1 MSLKRID
8 NDIIFKHFIVS
19 RPGLNR
25 NPSNINMSANRPSAS
40 SETITPSNHYFSLDD
55 ILASQERI
63 PLTIKQNI
71 PQLGFLDPQSH
82 YQEDATVLLTG
93 TTLELPLWMA
103 KDFKAKNRAK
113 LDLPKTW
120 SLSQRQIII
129 ADPNVVDL
137 HKLGPYFYQSGCH
150 ILKYI
155 SVGQELDDEA
165 ETISNILVDTLTKRF
180 RGIMD
185 ASANAEAQD
194 TLINTGKQLKL
205 LVTNIGRRHRFF

>member
-1 MSLKRID
+1 
-8 NDIIFKHFIVS
+8 
-19 RPGLNR
+19 
-25 NPSNINMSANRPSAS
+25 MSANRPSAS

-205 LVTNIGRRHRFF
+205 LVTNIGRRHRFFFK

>member
-1 MSLKRID
+1 
-8 NDIIFKHFIVS
+8 
-19 RPGLNR
+19 
-25 NPSNINMSANRPSAS
+25 MSANRPSAS

-205 LVTNIGRRHRFF
+205 LVTNIGRRHRFFLNKSLPFDLMLLNGFLT